1 LLSQRLH
8 YLQFIFRIDKRRHT
22 VKLNDFVEE
31 LSLEVKT
38 CKDGLQNEITGAYVS
53 DLLSDV
59 MGNSKEG
66 NIWITLQ
73 THLNIVAVAGLKGL
87 AGIIIVG
94 GRQLQEDILQKAEA
108 EKVMIATTS
117 LPTFEVAGKMYQ
129 LLK

>member
-1 LLSQRLH
+1 M
-8 YLQFIFRIDKRRHT
+8 
-22 VKLNDFVEE
+22 KLNDFVEE

-38 CKDGLQNEITGAYVS
+38 CKDGLQNDITGAYVS

-59 MGNSKEG
+59 MANSKQG

-73 THLNIVAVAGLKGL
+73 THLNIVAVAGLKSL

-94 GRQLQEDILQKAEA
+94 SRQLQEETLQKAEA
-108 EKVMIATTS
+108 EKITIMTTP
-117 LPTFEVAGKMYQ
+117 LPAFEVAGRMYQ